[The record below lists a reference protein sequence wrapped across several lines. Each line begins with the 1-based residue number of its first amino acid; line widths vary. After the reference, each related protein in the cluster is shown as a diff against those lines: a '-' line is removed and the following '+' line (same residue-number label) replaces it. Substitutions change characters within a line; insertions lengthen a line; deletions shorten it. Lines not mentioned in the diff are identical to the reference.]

1 MLSAGNS
8 ADGLLFL
15 DVQGSFTARLQ
26 LKALLLLKASLF
38 DVSLNLDEV
47 LHVCAGDFS

>member
-1 MLSAGNS
+1 MLSAGNG

-15 DVQGSFTARLQ
+15 EVQGSLAACLQ

-38 DVSLNLDEV
+38 DISLNLDEV